1 MPGSCFLASDK
12 TAAAEDNR
20 LLWLLSLAFFWQL
33 RFFSAGSLEAK
44 RSWGRK
50 ANLTEDNL
58 IAMQAEGEG
67 EGCEWRRLPF
77 AAHNGKGPALCLA
90 GIKLWKKKM
99 GQK

>member
-1 MPGSCFLASDK
+1 MPGYCFLASDK

-20 LLWLLSLAFFWQL
+20 LLWLLLLAFFWQL
-33 RFFSAGSLEAK
+33 RFFSARSLEAK
-44 RSWGRK
+44 RPWGRK